1 MRRRPQLAL
10 LAAFTG
16 FCLVLALIAALQRQY
31 QIPDRAVSSRPIP
44 AVPPQETGAQLAS
57 YSAQKVALDRPREPR
72 SRQYHESE
80 TEQKNRTLMLGIGFG
95 LGLAYLVF
103 LAVWFWATRRR
114 IVDTRRR
121 IH

>member
-1 MRRRPQLAL
+1 MRRSPRLTL
-10 LAAFTG
+10 LITFTG
-16 FCLVLALIAALQRQY
+16 FCLFLALIAALKGQY
-31 QIPDRAVSSRPIP
+31 HIADRAVSSRPIP
-44 AVPPQETGAQLAS
+44 AVSPQETGAQLAS
-57 YSAQKVALDRPREPR
+57 YSAGKVVLDRPREPR

-80 TEQKNRTLMLGIGFG
+80 TEKKNRTLMVGIG
-95 LGLAYLVF
+95 LGLGLSYLVF

>member
-1 MRRRPQLAL
+1 MRRRPELTL
-10 LAAFTG
+10 FVAFTG
-16 FCLVLALIAALQRQY
+16 FWLFLALIAALKGQY
-31 QIPDRAVSSRPIP
+31 HIPDRTVSSGRISAVSS
-44 AVPPQETGAQLAS
+44 QETGTQLTS
-57 YSAQKVALDRPREPR
+57 YSAGKVVLDRAREPR

>member
-1 MRRRPQLAL
+1 MRRRPPLTVL
-10 LAAFTG
+10 VAFTG
-16 FCLVLALIAALQRQY
+16 FWLFLALIAALAGQY
-31 QIPDRAVSSRPIP
+31 HIPDQAVSSRPIS
-44 AVPPQETGAQLAS
+44 AVSPQETEAKLAS
-57 YSAQKVALDRPREPR
+57 YSAGKVALDHSREPR

-80 TEQKNRTLMLGIGFG
+80 TEKKNRTLMLGIGFG
-95 LGLAYLVF
+95 LGLAYLAL